1 MNNDNCILVEFVNE
15 ENSVAVGYTDWLEI
29 KDDVWLQNIIDKKS
43 IVIIKWPLCKIK
55 SAMPMKKII
64 KGLRKKDWI
73 STAVKIHAF
82 GGKQF
87 NYKISLTAIHSV

>member
-29 KDDVWLQNIIDKKS
+29 KDDVCLQNIIDKKS
-43 IVIIKWPLCKIK
+43 IIKIKWPLCEIK
-55 SAMPMKKII
+55 SALPMKKII

-73 STAVKIHAF
+73 LTAVKIHAF
-82 GGKQF
+82 GGK
-87 NYKISLTAIHSV
+87 